1 MPIMTYA
8 QAINAALAEEME
20 RDSSVIVYGQDV
32 GAWGG
37 IFNVTTG
44 LQEQFGEE
52 RVFDFPISENALIGA
67 GVGAAI
73 MGMRP
78 VAELQYAD
86 FLLTAG
92 DEIFLKA
99 AMWRFMH
106 GGAFKVP
113 LVVRLPSGCTS
124 AGPEHSSCPEAYVMH
139 SPGLLCAVP
148 STPADA
154 RTLLKQAIR
163 NDNPVM
169 YFEHR
174 LLYQRKDEVPDEEE
188 PLAFGQ
194 AAVRRKGDAVTIVAW
209 QLMLQRAL
217 RAADA
222 LAADGI
228 SVEII
233 DPRTLNPFDWDT
245 LIESVK
251 KTGACLIVE
260 EGYRTLGVG
269 AEIGAVLFERAL
281 PWLDLPLRRLS
292 PPDVPLAATRS
303 LSDRVIPSAEAIE
316 HQVRSMLNG
325 NSK

>member
-1 MPIMTYA
+1 MAEITYA
-8 QAINAALAEEME
+8 QAINQALAEELE
-20 RDSSVIVYGQDV
+20 QDPDVIVYGQDV

-37 IFNVTTG
+37 IFNVTHD
-44 LQEQFGEE
+44 LQARFGRE
-52 RVFDFPISENALIGA
+52 RVFDFPISENALVGA

-78 VAELQYAD
+78 IAELQYAD

-99 AMWRFMH
+99 GMWRFMH

-113 LVVRLPSGCTS
+113 LVVRLPSGSTG
-124 AGPEHSSCPEAYVMH
+124 AGPEHSTCPEAYVMH

-154 RTLLKQAIR
+154 RSLLRQAIR

-174 LLYQRKDEVPDEEE
+174 LLYQRKGEVPERDEGA
-188 PLAFGQ
+188 PFGK
-194 AAVRRKGDAVTIVAW
+194 AAVRREGHMVTIIAW

-217 RAADA
+217 KAADV
-222 LAADGI
+222 LAQEGI

-245 LIESVK
+245 VIESVK
-251 KTGACLIVE
+251 KTGACLVVE

-269 AEIGAVLFERAL
+269 AEIGAVLCERAL
-281 PWLDLPLRRLS
+281 QWLDKPFCRLA
-292 PPDVPLAATRS
+292 PPDIPIAATRS
-303 LSDRVIPSAEAIE
+303 LSDRVIPTSETIAAA
-316 HQVRSMLNG
+316 VRGMLN
-325 NSK
+325 

>member
-1 MPIMTYA
+1 MAEITYA
-8 QAINAALAEEME
+8 QAINQALAEELE
-20 RDSSVIVYGQDV
+20 RDEDVIVYGQDV

-37 IFNVTTG
+37 IFNVTHD
-44 LQEQFGEE
+44 LQAKFGRE
-52 RVFDFPISENALIGA
+52 RVFDFPISENALVGA

-99 AMWRFMH
+99 GMWRFMH
-106 GGAFKVP
+106 GGAFKIP
-113 LVVRLPSGCTS
+113 LVVRLPSGCTG
-124 AGPEHSSCPEAYVMH
+124 AGPEHSTCPEAYVMH

-154 RTLLKQAIR
+154 RTLLKLAIR
-163 NDNPVM
+163 DDNPVM

-174 LLYQRKDEVPDEEE
+174 LLYQRKGEVPDDDEGL
-188 PLAFGQ
+188 PFGK
-194 AAVRRKGDAVTIVAW
+194 AAIRREGDRVTIVAW

-217 RAADA
+217 KAADT
-222 LAADGI
+222 LAEEGI
-228 SVEII
+228 SVEVI
-233 DPRTLNPFDWDT
+233 DPRTLRPFDWDT
-245 LIESVK
+245 VIESVK

-269 AEIGAVLFERAL
+269 AEIGAVLCERAL
-281 PWLDLPLRRLS
+281 QWLDRPLARLA
-292 PPDVPLAATRS
+292 PPDIPIAATRS
-303 LSDRVIPSAEAIE
+303 LSDRVIPSSEAIVAA
-316 HQVRSMLNG
+316 VRAML
-325 NSK
+325 K

>member
-1 MPIMTYA
+1 MPEITYS
-8 QAINAALAEEME
+8 QAINQALQEEME
-20 RDSSVIVYGQDV
+20 RDEDVIVYGQDV

-37 IFNVTTG
+37 IFNVTNG
-44 LQEQFGEE
+44 LQARFGPE
-52 RVFDFPISENALIGA
+52 RVFDFPISENALIGV

-86 FLLTAG
+86 FVLTAG

-99 AMWRFMH
+99 GMWRFMH
-106 GGAFKVP
+106 GGVFKVP
-113 LVVRLPSGCTS
+113 LVVRLPSGCTG

-154 RTLLKQAIR
+154 KALLKQAIR
-163 NDNPVM
+163 DDNPVM

-174 LLYQRKDEVPDEEE
+174 LLYQRKGEVPEGDIVL
-188 PLAFGQ
+188 PFGQ
-194 AAVRRKGDAVTIVAW
+194 AAVRREGDAVTLIAW

-217 RAADA
+217 RAAEV
-222 LAADGI
+222 LAEEGI

-233 DPRTLNPFDWDT
+233 DPRTLCPFDWDT
-245 LIESVK
+245 VLASVR

-269 AEIGAVLFERAL
+269 AEIGAVLCERAL
-281 PWLDLPLRRLS
+281 DSLDKPLRRLTL
-292 PPDVPLAATRS
+292 PDFPIAASRT
-303 LSDRVIPSAEAIE
+303 LSDRVIPSTEAIVDA
-316 HQVRSMLNG
+316 VRSMLG
-325 NSK
+325 

>member
-1 MPIMTYA
+1 MAEITYS
-8 QAINAALAEEME
+8 QAINQALLEEME
-20 RDSSVIVYGQDV
+20 RDEDVILYGQDV

-44 LQEQFGEE
+44 LQDRFGRE

-99 AMWRFMH
+99 GMWRFMH

-113 LVVRLPSGCTS
+113 LVVRLPSGSTG

-154 RTLLKQAIR
+154 KALLKQAIR
-163 NDNPVM
+163 DDNPVM

-174 LLYQRKDEVPDEEE
+174 LLYQRKGEVPDGDVVL
-188 PLAFGQ
+188 PFGQ
-194 AAVRRKGDAVTIVAW
+194 AAVRREGDAVTIIAW

-217 RAADA
+217 RAADV
-222 LAADGI
+222 LAEEGI

-233 DPRTLNPFDWDT
+233 DPRTLRPFDWDT
-245 LIESVK
+245 VLASVK
-251 KTGACLIVE
+251 KTGGCLIVE

-269 AEIGAVLFERAL
+269 AEIGAVLCERAL
-281 PWLDLPLRRLS
+281 EWLDRPLKRLS
-292 PPDVPLAATRS
+292 PADFPVAASRT
-303 LSDRVIPSAEAIE
+303 LSDRVIPSAEAIADA
-316 HQVRSMLNG
+316 VRTMLN
-325 NSK
+325 